1 MWRQL
6 LTLIRTA
13 FTLARDLEQTR
24 AEINEIN
31 KQILDM
37 TLALQR
43 LSDEIRLVSQR
54 ENSEREKL
62 ALELENALLRA
73 ERALPP
79 SSQKAKRAAKK
90 GSKR

>member
-24 AEINEIN
+24 AEIKEIN
-31 KQILDM
+31 QQLLDM

-43 LSDEIRLVSQR
+43 LSDEIRLVSLR
-54 ENSEREKL
+54 EQSEREKL

-79 SSQKAKRAAKK
+79 SPRKSMKAAKK
-90 GSKR
+90 GSKQ